1 MNDEKT
7 LEMFL
12 KLMEELH
19 ANTTALKEMLANHET
34 RITVLEKDNKGNDWK
49 SQLLML
55 LAKAIVIGSVCVGS
69 LVGAGGIISKLGLG

>member
-19 ANTTALKEMLANHET
+19 ANTTALNEMLANHEA
-34 RITVLEKDNKGNDWK
+34 RITVLEKDKGSDWK
-49 SQLLML
+49 T
-55 LAKAIVIGSVCVGS
+55 
-69 LVGAGGIISKLGLG
+69 